1 MNLALH
7 QFRKEAR
14 HHRAMWLLW
23 LALLGVQLVVDLE
36 WVGRM
41 SVDNDHQHFFWEPW
55 MRFAIVALTFLLAA
69 SCAAEDVPGNPSRF
83 LAARPMPLGSY
94 LVGRALSFAVLI
106 VLPLVLWEILYLS
119 LSSRPVSEVLL
130 GGVEEAVSAT
140 LLYGWVI
147 PFGLVWRRIGHAWL
161 VLGLAVTIGFGSAW
175 LALIVRANLTKP
187 IAPGVV
193 NANFAEL
200 AFDPTIYLACLAL
213 AAVTLWLVAWR
224 HLHTEWPLWR
234 RLTIVAVIAIIA
246 GTAREATKSV
256 TLPTMRPTA
265 QAEVG
270 ALASKLSPQMERAQL
285 IIIPDVDDAEARR
298 KGERVRGAV
307 AAVDVVAPDMPNVS
321 VHWRARSVEAEWMGE
336 RRVGS
341 LNPNKFTGERRIPL
355 LNGYLAS
362 AAVFT
367 SDLPYQRA
375 VASRTLASLFGPGTL
390 VRWRD
395 DVDIR
400 KSPFASF
407 RVPASWKQGLTT
419 LPALH
424 GTFEACFVRWKLAG
438 DMPVVQGSKL
448 ELEDARWEILKVSP
462 HENALSNPQRGSLAL
477 NVRVQYRESLRD
489 ATPWPWRAHFVP
501 IVYAPSKGVAW
512 MLSARSLDIASTFT
526 QEVRA
531 SSTGWVREHASFD
544 WPDVLEPLA
553 GVPADEV
560 PHLRLA
566 IVRREFMGTKEFPF
580 STNDV
585 AVSESNRRIDVP
597 DSMQDDAALA
607 VRINSLPDL
616 PANATELQATE
627 LVASVFQSVSK
638 YGGAKAATDKL
649 RSVARQ
655 HSAVLL
661 KLDAVDSSWAE
672 VLGQLHKEFGEAQR
686 DTLIDH
692 LPQAPW
698 VAKIILEK
706 GWTDQARRAA
716 GPLLASPYFPQEV
729 QELFWKWHDPAH
741 LPGLLRYLERNR
753 DERQFMPLLEFPE
766 AQPAL
771 RESVARWLSH
781 TQPVL
786 ELWKGSTGRLLVN
799 GLAVGN
805 MDALDILLRLSRTM
819 TLGERNGRR
828 LFWGRTLLP
837 LFGQEPT
844 ENAAEVDKFLDSLKD
859 AKAADFQFDAQR
871 RVWARVK
878 P

>member
-7 QFRKEAR
+7 QFRKEVR
-14 HHRAMWLLW
+14 HHRAIWLLW
-23 LALLGVQLVVDLE
+23 VALLFLQLAVDLE

-41 SVDNDHQHFFWEPW
+41 SERNYVQNFFWVPW
-55 MRFAIVALTFLLAA
+55 MRFAVTALTFMLAA
-69 SCAAEDVPGNPSRF
+69 SRASEDVPGNPSRF
-83 LAARPMPLGSY
+83 LAGRPMPLGSY
-94 LVGRALSFAVLI
+94 LAGRVLSVVVLV
-106 VLPLVLWEILYLS
+106 VLPLAVWEMLYLA
-119 LSSRPVSEVLL
+119 LSARPIAEVLL
-130 GGVEEAVSAT
+130 GGVEKAVFAA
-140 LLYGWVI
+140 LLYGWVV

-161 VLGLAVTIGFGSAW
+161 VLGLALLIGAASSY
-175 LALIVRANLTKP
+175 LAVSVRASLTQP
-187 IAPGVV
+187 LAPGGV
-193 NANFAEL
+193 NVNFAEL
-200 AFDPTIYLACLAL
+200 AFDPTVYLVCLAL

-224 HLHTEWPLWR
+224 HLHTGWPLWR

-246 GTAREATKSV
+246 GVAPEATKSV
-256 TLPTMRPTA
+256 TLPAMRPTA
-265 QAEVG
+265 QAEVD
-270 ALASKLSPQMERAQL
+270 ALASKLSPQMERARL
-285 IIIPDVDDAEARR
+285 IITPDVNDAEARR

-307 AAVDVVAPDMPNVS
+307 ATVDVVAPDMPNVS
-321 VHWRARSVEAEWMGE
+321 VYWRARSVEAEWMGE

-341 LNPNKFTGERRIPL
+341 LNPSAFSDQRRVPL
-355 LNGYLAS
+355 LNGYLAP

-367 SDLPYQRA
+367 SDLPYQRT
-375 VASRTLASLFGPGTL
+375 VASRTIASLFGPGTL

-400 KSPFASF
+400 KSAFASF
-407 RVPASWKQGLTT
+407 RVPDSWREGEITSPSLR
-419 LPALH
+419 
-424 GTFEACFVRWKLAG
+424 GTFEACFVRWELAG
-438 DMPVVQGSKL
+438 DMPIVQGSKL
-448 ELEDARWEILKVSP
+448 ELEDARWEILQVSP
-462 HENALSNPQRGSLAL
+462 HKNALSNPERGSLAL
-477 NVRVQYRESLRD
+477 HVSVQYRESLRD
-489 ATPWPWRAHFVP
+489 ATPWPWRAHLVP

-512 MLSARSLDIASTFT
+512 MLSARTLEFARTFT
-526 QEVRA
+526 QEERA
-531 SSTGWVREHASFD
+531 SSTGWMREHAGFT

-553 GVPADEV
+553 GVPVDEI

-566 IVRREFMGTKEFPF
+566 VVRREFMGSKEFPF
-580 STNDV
+580 STHDV
-585 AVSESNRRIDVP
+585 AVSESNQRINVP
-597 DSMQDDAALA
+597 DSMQDDATLA
-607 VRINSLPDL
+607 ARINSLPDL
-616 PANATELQATE
+616 PANATDVQAAE

-661 KLDAVDSSWAE
+661 KLRAVDFSWAK

-686 DTLIDH
+686 DALIDH

-698 VAKIILEK
+698 VAKIILER
-706 GWTDQARRAA
+706 GWTDQARRVAE
-716 GPLLASPYFPQEV
+716 PLLASPYFPQEV
-729 QELFWKWHDPAH
+729 QELYWKWHDPAH

-766 AQPAL
+766 ALPAL

-786 ELWKGSTGRLLVN
+786 ELWKGSTGRLLVC

-805 MDALDILLRLSRTM
+805 TDALDLLLRFSRTM
-819 TLGERNGRR
+819 TMNERNERR

-844 ENAAEVDKFLDSLKD
+844 ENAADVGKFLDSLQD
-859 AKAADFQFDAQR
+859 AKAADFQFDAQH